1 MAISNIN
8 YNEKMNSSEEEA
20 IKFVGAVFFVE
31 IKTWSFVYYM
41 VVTTITILA
50 NGFLIFAMLKD
61 PLKCFLNATSY
72 FIFHLAFSDLLNS
85 LMFMEESLLWLTKFG
100 GINGLP
106 RAFRILNFVVFQ
118 VVFFANLPSIFS
130 LALERCLSI
139 VFPLWHKVNVTTGVC
154 RIWLAMIWVLGGFSV
169 GIRYG
174 LLIYFEQE
182 RAYKVTATLGSGI
195 FVVATLVCY
204 STGAFTVRKRR
215 LALKQDT
222 TISKATQK
230 SAEVRLR
237 NENRFLR
244 TMFIIFL
251 GFLLGVIPS
260 MVCLWVLD
268 VVSTE
273 SRNHVIKYTF
283 NVSDMMLL
291 LNYAVNT
298 FIYLWRLPKY
308 RKTFQVLYC
317 RKNTVQRV
325 A

>member
-1 MAISNIN
+1 MK
-8 YNEKMNSSEEEA
+8 KMNSSEEEA
-20 IKFVGAVFFVE
+20 TKFGTVVFFVE

-50 NGFLIFAMLKD
+50 NSLLIFAMLKD

-72 FIFHLAFSDLLNS
+72 FIFQLAFSDLLNS

-106 RAFRILNFVVFQ
+106 RALRILNIVVFQ
-118 VVFFANLPSIFS
+118 VVFFANPPSIFS

-139 VFPLWHKVNVTTGVC
+139 VFPLWHKVNVTTRVC
-154 RIWLAMIWVLGGFSV
+154 RIWLAMIWVSSGLLV
-169 GIRYG
+169 GIRYI
-174 LLIYFEQE
+174 LFIYFQQE
-182 RAYKVTATLGSGI
+182 RAYQVTPANSGTMI
-195 FVVATLVCY
+195 FLVATLICY
-204 STGAFTVRKRR
+204 SVGAFIVRKRR
-215 LALKQDT
+215 LALKKDMA
-222 TISKATQK
+222 ISKASRK

-244 TMFIIFL
+244 TMFFIFL

-260 MVCLWVLD
+260 TVCFWIMV
-268 VVSTE
+268 SIETK
-273 SRNHVIKYTF
+273 NHVIVHVI
-283 NVSDMMLL
+283 NVADMMLL

-308 RKTFQVLYC
+308 RKTFHVLFC
-317 RKNTVQRV
+317 RDNTG
-325 A
+325 

>member
-1 MAISNIN
+1 
-8 YNEKMNSSEEEA
+8 MNSSEEEV
-20 IKFVGAVFFVE
+20 IKLFAPVFLVE
-31 IKTWSFVYYM
+31 IRTWSLVYYL

-50 NGFLIFAMLKD
+50 NGLLIFAMLKD
-61 PLKCFLNATSY
+61 PLKCFLNTTSY

-85 LMFMEESLLWLTKFG
+85 LIFMEESLLWLTKFG

-106 RAFRILNFVVFQ
+106 RTFRILNIVVFE
-118 VVFFANLPSIFS
+118 VVFFANPPSIFS
-130 LALERCLSI
+130 LALERCLGI

-154 RIWLAMIWVLGGFSV
+154 RIWLVMIWVSSGLLV
-169 GIRYG
+169 GIRYI
-174 LLIYFEQE
+174 LLIYFQQE
-182 RAYKVTATLGSGI
+182 RAYLLTPNSGTII
-195 FVVATLVCY
+195 FLVATLICYTVC
-204 STGAFTVRKRR
+204 AFTVRKRR
-215 LALKQDT
+215 FALKKGT
-222 TISKATQK
+222 AISKASRK

-260 MVCLWVLD
+260 MVCFWVM
-268 VVSTE
+268 VSIETK
-273 SRNHVIKYTF
+273 NHIIMHVI
-283 NVSDMMLL
+283 NASDMMLL

-317 RKNTVQRV
+317 RKNTG
-325 A
+325 

>member
-1 MAISNIN
+1 
-8 YNEKMNSSEEEA
+8 MNSSEDEV
-20 IKFVGAVFFVE
+20 IKFLPVFFVE

-50 NGFLIFAMLKD
+50 YGLLIFAMLKD

-85 LMFMEESLLWLTKFG
+85 LTLIEESLLWLTKFG
-100 GINGLP
+100 GIDGLP
-106 RAFRILNFVVFQ
+106 RALKIVNILVLEVA
-118 VVFFANLPSIFS
+118 FFANPASIFS

-154 RIWLAMIWVLGGFSV
+154 RIWLVMIWVSGGLLV
-169 GIRYG
+169 GIRYI
-174 LLIYFEQE
+174 LLIYFQQE
-182 RAYKVTATLGSGI
+182 RAFKVMRTLGTAIFVFATLI
-195 FVVATLVCY
+195 CY
-204 STGAFTVRKRR
+204 SVGGFIVRKRR
-215 LALKQDT
+215 LLLKKDT
-222 TISKATQK
+222 AISKAAQK
-230 SAEVRLR
+230 AAEVRLR

-251 GFLLGVIPS
+251 GFLLGVIPAS
-260 MVCLWVLD
+260 VCFYFIN
-268 VVSTE
+268 VVSIET
-273 SRNHVIKYTF
+273 RNHVIKHIF
-283 NVSDMMLL
+283 NASDMMLV

-317 RKNTVQRV
+317 KKNTVQR
-325 A
+325 AA

>member
-1 MAISNIN
+1 
-8 YNEKMNSSEEEA
+8 MNSSEEEV
-20 IKFVGAVFFVE
+20 IKFVPVFFIE
-31 IKTWSFVYYM
+31 IKPWSFVYYM
-41 VVTTITILA
+41 VVTIITILA
-50 NGFLIFAMLKD
+50 NGLLFFAMLKD
-61 PLKCFLNATSY
+61 PLKCFRNATSY
-72 FIFHLAFSDLLNS
+72 FIFHLAISDLLNS
-85 LMFMEESLLWLTKFG
+85 LIFMEESLLWLTKFG
-100 GINGLP
+100 GIDGLP
-106 RAFRILNFVVFQ
+106 RAFRILNILVFE
-118 VVFFANLPSIFS
+118 VVFFTNPPSVFS

-154 RIWLAMIWVLGGFSV
+154 RIWLAMIWVSGGFSV

-204 STGAFTVRKRR
+204 SIGVFTVRKRR

-222 TISKATQK
+222 AISKATQK

-251 GFLLGVIPS
+251 GFLLGIIPS
-260 MVCLWVLD
+260 TVCFFVMD
-268 VVSTE
+268 VVNMET
-273 SRNHVIKYTF
+273 RNHVIKHTF
-283 NVSDMMLL
+283 NISDMTLL

-298 FIYLWRLPKY
+298 FVYLWRLPKY

-317 RKNTVQRV
+317 RRNTV
-325 A
+325 

>member
-1 MAISNIN
+1 
-8 YNEKMNSSEEEA
+8 MNSSEDEV
-20 IKFVGAVFFVE
+20 IKFLPVFYVE

-50 NGFLIFAMLKD
+50 NGLLIFAMLKD

-106 RAFRILNFVVFQ
+106 RAFRILNFVAFQ
-118 VVFFANLPSIFS
+118 VLFYANPPSIFS

-154 RIWLAMIWVLGGFSV
+154 RIWLAMIWVSSGLLV
-169 GIRYG
+169 GIRYI
-174 LLIYFEQE
+174 LIICFQQE
-182 RAYKVTATLGSGI
+182 RAYQVTPISGTMI
-195 FVVATLVCY
+195 FLVATLVCY
-204 STGAFTVRKRR
+204 SVCVFTVRKRR
-215 LALKQDT
+215 LALVKDKA
-222 TISKATQK
+222 ISKASRK
-230 SAEVRLR
+230 SAEVHLR
-237 NENRFLR
+237 KENCFLR

-260 MVCLWVLD
+260 MVCFWVMI
-268 VVSTE
+268 SIE
-273 SRNHVIKYTF
+273 SRNHVIIHIA
-283 NVSDMMLL
+283 NVTDMMLL

-308 RKTFQVLYC
+308 RRTFQVLYC
-317 RKNTVQRV
+317 RKNTAARSSVILHGGH
-325 A
+325 

>member
-1 MAISNIN
+1 MN

-20 IKFVGAVFFVE
+20 IKFVPVFFVE

-50 NGFLIFAMLKD
+50 NGLLIFAMLKD

-85 LMFMEESLLWLTKFG
+85 LLFMEESLLWLTKFG
-100 GINGLP
+100 GIDGLP
-106 RAFRILNFVVFQ
+106 RAFRILNSLVLEVL
-118 VVFFANLPSIFS
+118 FFANTASIFS

-139 VFPLWHKVNVTTGVC
+139 AFPLWHKINVTTGVC
-154 RIWLAMIWVLGGFSV
+154 RIWLAMIWVSGGLWV
-169 GIRYG
+169 GIRYI
-174 LLIYFEQE
+174 LLIYFQQE
-182 RAYKVTATLGSGI
+182 RAFKVMRTLGTVIIVLATLI
-195 FVVATLVCY
+195 CY
-204 STGAFTVRKRR
+204 SAGAFIVRKRR
-215 LALKQDT
+215 LVLKQDT
-222 TISKATQK
+222 AISKAAQK
-230 SAEVRLR
+230 AAEVRLR
-237 NENRFLR
+237 YENRFLR

-260 MVCLWVLD
+260 MFSCWVMD
-268 VVSTE
+268 GVSIKT
-273 SRNHVIKYTF
+273 RNHVIKHIL
-283 NVSDMMLL
+283 NVCDMMLL

-317 RKNTVQRV
+317 RKTQCNT
-325 A
+325 ATG